1 MRVDGNFTGYRVFS
15 SDNCAPCKTLYK
27 YLQRCGI
34 RWPILYTHAVPQ
46 EFTRLGIRSTPT
58 LVKGDEIVAIGL
70 GDIMKYVKRL
80 TYFDVTEEGI
90 DPDTYMENKYMPIS
104 DEEE

>member
-1 MRVDGNFTGYRVFS
+1 MTGYRVFS
-15 SDNCAPCKTLYK
+15 SDNCAPCKALYK
-27 YLQRCGI
+27 YLQSNGI
-34 RWPILYTHAVPQ
+34 RWPILYAHAVPK
-46 EFTRLGIRSTPT
+46 EFARLGIRSTPT

-90 DPDTYMENKYMPIS
+90 DPDTYLENKYMPIS

>member
-1 MRVDGNFTGYRVFS
+1 MSDYRVFS
-15 SDNCAPCKTLYK
+15 ADNCAPCKALYK
-27 YLQRCGI
+27 YLQSCGI

-70 GDIMKYVKRL
+70 GDIMKHVKGL
-80 TYFDVTEEGI
+80 TYFDVT
-90 DPDTYMENKYMPIS
+90 DPEKYMENVHLPLS